1 MALTKNSAIDV
12 LFAEGWDQKDIAR
25 VLKVSEVTVS
35 RYAGKNGLRKK
46 RTMQSLARK
55 TSEENAL
62 IALEHQSTIIRLI
75 GEKLRNELSENPTM
89 EDLKAALIPKG
100 EIDALQKLFTTIRGK
115 EQDWSAVVKT
125 VREFTS
131 FLKEVDM
138 ELAQR
143 VVDHADDYINEKR
156 RVMS

>member
-1 MALTKNSAIDV
+1 MALTKHSAIDI
-12 LFAEGWDQKDIAR
+12 LFNEGWDQKDIAR
-25 VLKVSEVTVS
+25 VLKLSEVTVS
-35 RYAGKNGLRKK
+35 RHAGKNGLRKK

-62 IALEHQSTIIRLI
+62 IALEHQSTIIRMI
-75 GEKLRNELSENPTM
+75 GEKLRNQLGEDPTM

-100 EIDALQKLFTTIRGK
+100 EIDALQKLFTTIKGK
-115 EQDWSAVVKT
+115 EQEWSAVVKII
-125 VREFTS
+125 REFTS
-131 FLKEVDM
+131 WLREVDM
-138 ELAQR
+138 KAAQG

>member
-1 MALTKNSAIDV
+1 MALTKNTAIDV
-12 LFAEGWDQKDIAR
+12 LFQDGWEQKDIAKT
-25 VLKVSEVTVS
+25 LKISEKTVS
-35 RYAGKNGLRKK
+35 LYVTKNGLRKS

-62 IALEHQSTIIRLI
+62 VALEHQTTIIRLI
-75 GEKLRNELSENPTM
+75 AEKLRNALTENPTM

-100 EIDALQKLFTTIRGK
+100 EIDAVQKLFTTIKGK
-115 EQDWSAVVKT
+115 ELEWSAVVKII
-125 VREFTS
+125 REFTAW
-131 FLKEVDM
+131 LKEVDM
-138 ELAQR
+138 ETAQN

>member
-1 MALTKNSAIDV
+1 MALTKHSAIDE
-12 LFAEGWDQKDIAR
+12 LFNAGWDQKDIAR
-25 VLKVSEVTVS
+25 VLKISEVTVS

-62 IALEHQSTIIRLI
+62 TALEHQSTIIRLI
-75 GEKLRNELSENPTM
+75 AEKLRAKLSENPTM
-89 EDLKAALIPKG
+89 EELQAALIPKG

-115 EQDWSAVVKT
+115 EQDWSGVVKII
-125 VREFTS
+125 REFTS

-138 ELAQR
+138 ELAQG

>member
-1 MALTKNSAIDV
+1 MALTKNSAIDE
-12 LFAEGWDQKDIAR
+12 LFKAGWDQKDIAR
-25 VLKVSEVTVS
+25 VLKISEVTVS
-35 RYAGKNGLRKK
+35 RYAGKHGLRKK
-46 RTMQSLARK
+46 RAMQSLARQ

-75 GEKLRNELSENPTM
+75 GEKLRAELKDDPSM
-89 EDLKAALIPKG
+89 DDLKAALIPKG

-115 EQDWSAVVKT
+115 EQDWGGVVKII
-125 VREFTS
+125 REFTGW
-131 FLKEVDM
+131 LREVDPK
-138 ELAQR
+138 LAQG

>member
-1 MALTKNSAIDV
+1 MALTRNTAIDV
-12 LFAEGWDQKDIAR
+12 LFADGWEQKDIAR
-25 VLKVSEVTVS
+25 TLKISEKTVS
-35 RYAGKNGLRKK
+35 LYVTKNGLRKS

-62 IALEHQSTIIRLI
+62 IALEHQTTIIRLI
-75 GEKLRNELSENPTM
+75 AEKLRNALDENPSM

-100 EIDALQKLFTTIRGK
+100 EIDAVQKLFTTIKGK
-115 EQDWSAVVKT
+115 ELEWSAVVKII
-125 VREFTS
+125 REFTAW
-131 FLKEVDM
+131 LKEVDM
-138 ELAQR
+138 AIAQN